1 MQSDD
6 TDVSSTFRRT
16 LGFNSRADHIFGAL
30 GGSSLDEGSGSKNAP
45 WTVSQDRVFRSGKE
59 AYSSDEDEDAKEID
73 RRQKEILPESME
85 QLEGAFSLFTVR
97 ECACSDAKT
106 TFSTLCKM

>member
-1 MQSDD
+1 MQSDG
-6 TDVSSTFRRT
+6 TDVASTFRST

-30 GGSSLDEGSGSKNAP
+30 GGSSLDEASGNKNAP

-59 AYSSDEDEDAKEID
+59 AYSSDEDEDAKEMD

-85 QLEGAFSLFTVR
+85 LLEGEFNLFIFFIKIFMK
-97 ECACSDAKT
+97 CACSE
-106 TFSTLCKM
+106 C